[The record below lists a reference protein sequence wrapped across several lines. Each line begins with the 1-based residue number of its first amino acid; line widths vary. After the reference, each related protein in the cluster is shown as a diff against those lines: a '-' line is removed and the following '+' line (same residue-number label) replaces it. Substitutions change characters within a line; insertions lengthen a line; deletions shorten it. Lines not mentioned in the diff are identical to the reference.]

1 METSDPMPKDKRTV
15 AYKEW
20 RMRESHRQRMLI
32 LDGAISVRGF
42 NYSNLKG
49 NDENQKFSDLS
60 INLAT
65 LRANLIENNPS
76 SISVPFIDDSII
88 LSDRGGRSTTNII
101 SLPEGYVNKFIS
113 WAMINQYTDIYS
125 STYPAFTAKQ
135 YELFSQG
142 KEVPTTIK
150 GYNGLP
156 QPAHTEYGLGRR
168 GEQCNWRVVGN
179 NEFTRAPDSRGG
191 RREDKH
197 NWAGATDRVNRW
209 QPLVSGISDSYGRG
223 NLGLFPPT
231 FWPKELGAVPD
242 TQDEILEKMIIWI
255 EGLIETFW
263 STPRYGNSSYAV
275 HEWQQVDYRLSKYNP
290 QNTSTAPRTTVTTW
304 HELQADTK
312 ASAWLDEQS
321 LGILVGLLRQMCLA
335 NSFYELVYDEKLSK
349 SNEWVVLSE
358 PSRQGGEENYPRG
371 PNLVMPL
378 ATWIDKATA
387 HENWNVVS
395 SYRKEGYNNPL
406 ITVTREDLLRDGISA
421 ISADKYLESN
431 ESEWYEGGRRRP
443 IRRGP
448 TYSGYSK
455 DRGLGLLTLA
465 MSETVSFN
473 NLISPVVFESGLEQ
487 FTKFWRASQTER
499 VSTLQQEN
507 QEKITAVDSMLKT
520 LNKEVDDAEVNCYVQ
535 FTQTKGPRGGLYDGF
550 TSNFTMQLQPVI
562 NFQHIAVITE
572 QQQQELNQIYVKIYR
587 KFTDAKIPQDP
598 SEVIFKLGGK
608 TISYAEAM
616 NVKNEDRSYGSSR
629 KYPSL
634 ERAMSGFSFAE
645 MFTIRQESQ
654 LTSLPNQFYGMTADD
669 KSVLSRIV
677 PNTVNQVRTERQ
689 VETLTKKL
697 VSALYKVNQAK
708 SALIR
713 QESSLTRLSSTLT
726 KEQQD
731 LMVDNY
737 LKSLE
742 RGSRKSG
749 EPTPD
754 LLKAI
759 GIPIPKKE

>member
-1 METSDPMPKDKRTV
+1 MEVSDPMPKDKRTV

-20 RMRESHRQRMLI
+20 KLRESYRQRMLI

-60 INLAT
+60 VNLAT

-142 KEVPTTIK
+142 KEVPSTIK
-150 GYNGLP
+150 GYKGLS
-156 QPAHTEYGLGRR
+156 QPAHTESSLNRR

-191 RREDKH
+191 RREDKP

-263 STPRYGNSSYAV
+263 STPIYGTYSYAV
-275 HEWQQVDYRLSKYNP
+275 QEWRQVCYSRN
-290 QNTSTAPRTTVTTW
+290 QITTTITTW
-304 HELQADTK
+304 QELQADDT

-321 LGILVGLLRQMCLA
+321 LGILVGVLRQMCLA
-335 NSFYELVYDEKLSK
+335 NSLYELVYDEKLSK
-349 SNEWVVLSE
+349 YNEWVVLAEASH
-358 PSRQGGEENYPRG
+358 RGGEENYPRG

-387 HENWNVVS
+387 HQNWNAVS
-395 SYRKEGYNNPL
+395 SYYSNN
-406 ITVTREDLLRDGISA
+406 TTNKVTREDLLRDGISA
-421 ISADKYLESN
+421 ISADKYLASG
-431 ESEWYEGGRRRP
+431 ESEWYEQGHRRP
-443 IRRGP
+443 LRRGP

-473 NLISPVVFESGLEQ
+473 NLISPAVFESGLEQ
-487 FTKFWRASQTER
+487 LTEFWRASQTER

-507 QEKITAVDSMLKT
+507 QEKISAIDSSLKT

-550 TSNFTMQLQPVI
+550 TSSFTMQLQPII
-562 NFQHIAVITE
+562 NFQHVAVITE

-608 TISYAEAM
+608 TISYADAM
-616 NVKNEDRSYGSSR
+616 NVKNEDRSYGYRR

-634 ERAMSGFSFAE
+634 ERAMSGRSFAE

-713 QESSLTRLSSTLT
+713 QEHVLTRLSSTLT

-759 GIPIPKKE
+759 GIPIPKLPEDE